1 MSETRPVL
9 APLTGSILARI
20 LDHVL
25 GCVLYGLAAGA
36 AVGLAT
42 QVPGPSWGVLGAL
55 IAAMVLLCL
64 VKGLCHYAEQFLG
77 HSVAFRALE
86 LLRRACFVRLIP
98 ASPAALAGARSGD
111 LLARLTTDIDRI
123 EVFFAHTIAPAISAI
138 VVPLLACTA
147 IGVVGG
153 VQAGAAGLAIVVI
166 TLLVCAYAGHDVARV
181 ASLSNLGAKGDVAQ
195 QLTDSVQGVAE
206 VVGYGVE
213 TARLSSLAEAQD
225 RVRVQDAR
233 LTRVLAV
240 RRGVV
245 QVGLLAM
252 VVAPTALA
260 VRAGAAAW
268 AVAAIAVVA
277 WRSWEVVRGVE
288 DFSTSLATS
297 LAAAR
302 RVHTLVHTPP
312 AVADGPDTRGLTR
325 APEVVWDRVTFAY
338 PPTPGRAAAAPVV
351 REATVRAP
359 AGKWTAFVGATGAGK
374 STLLALALR
383 YWDPQSG
390 CMRMDG
396 TDIRGYRVEAL
407 RRRIAVVD
415 QRPHLFTGTIASNL
429 RLVAPAASDDELW
442 AALDAAQLGEDV
454 RRMGGLEA
462 RVGERAATLSGGQA
476 QRLALAR
483 AFLVDAHLV
492 VLDEFTSHLDPELAD
507 RVRASVR
514 EIFPDATILEVT
526 HTAPADA
533 LSQRDAGIDR
543 LVVVGEGGIDEA
555 ASLST

>member
-1 MSETRPVL
+1 M
-9 APLTGSILARI
+9 G
-20 LDHVL
+20 
-25 GCVLYGLAAGA
+25 
-36 AVGLAT
+36 
-42 QVPGPSWGVLGAL
+42 PG
-55 IAAMVLLCL
+55 
-64 VKGLCHYAEQFLG
+64 H
-77 HSVAFRALE
+77 
-86 LLRRACFVRLIP
+86 LRLSAH
-98 ASPAALAGARSGD
+98 AGAR
-111 LLARLTTDIDRI
+111 
-123 EVFFAHTIAPAISAI
+123 
-138 VVPLLACTA
+138 
-147 IGVVGG
+147 
-153 VQAGAAGLAIVVI
+153 
-166 TLLVCAYAGHDVARV
+166 
-181 ASLSNLGAKGDVAQ
+181 
-195 QLTDSVQGVAE
+195 
-206 VVGYGVE
+206 
-213 TARLSSLAEAQD
+213 
-225 RVRVQDAR
+225 
-233 LTRVLAV
+233 
-240 RRGVV
+240 RGC
-245 QVGLLAM
+245 
-252 VVAPTALA
+252 
-260 VRAGAAAW
+260 
-268 AVAAIAVVA
+268 
-277 WRSWEVVRGVE
+277 
-288 DFSTSLATS
+288 
-297 LAAAR
+297 
-302 RVHTLVHTPP
+302 
-312 AVADGPDTRGLTR
+312 
-325 APEVVWDRVTFAY
+325 
-338 PPTPGRAAAAPVV
+338 PVV